1 MDTSKESGE
10 PEVAQRDL
18 IAGIEEVTNKD
29 HDLTVIQAFKVYPK
43 AIAWSAVLSAALI
56 MDGYDFK
63 LFGLLVA
70 QPAFN
75 EKYGKLQPDGTYQI
89 SAAWQSGLTNGSNIG
104 QMVGLY
110 LAGYLSDKLGFRRS
124 MMITLLVIPFIIFL
138 QFFAPSLAVLEV
150 GQVLLGIPL
159 GILETITC
167 VYAVEVAP
175 TCLRAFLTS
184 YVSQNWVIGQIV
196 AACVL
201 RGVLNV
207 EAPWSYRIP
216 FAMALAYTC
225 GYCSLLCARIS
236 MVANAQDI
244 DKTVTLMVLTTEHER
259 EAGSSTT
266 FAACFQGTD
275 LRRTII
281 VMGCYCMQ
289 IIAGTTLRAYST
301 YFFVQAGLST
311 TQAFNMSI
319 VTYVLSFLGTCVM
332 WCLMPYVGR
341 RTLFISGLVALCI
354 IDFTIGGL
362 GVPKATSNLSWAI
375 ASLLVVSAF
384 VSYLCSVPVIFALV
398 AEIPSSLL
406 RSKSVAIARLSYT
419 VLNIAA
425 NVLTPYQLNPSAW
438 GWGAK
443 SGFFWGGSCILGLI
457 FAYFVVPEP
466 KDKTVAE
473 LDLLFKKKVSAR
485 KFTAVRVDVSEVATK
500 TG

>member
-29 HDLTVIQAFKVYPK
+29 HDLTVIQAFKVYLK

-75 EKYGKLQPDGTYQI
+75 EKYGNLQPDGTYQI

-159 GILETITC
+159 GILDTITC

-201 RGVLNV
+201 RGILND
-207 EAPWSYRIP
+207 
-216 FAMALAYTC
+216 
-225 GYCSLLCARIS
+225 
-236 MVANAQDI
+236 AQDI

-341 RTLFISGLVALCI
+341 RTLFISGLVTLCI

-406 RSKSVAIARLSYT
+406 RSKSVAIARFSYT

-466 KDKTVAE
+466 KDKRVAE

-485 KFTAVRVDVSEVATK
+485 KFTAVRVDVSEVARK

>member
-1 MDTSKESGE
+1 
-10 PEVAQRDL
+10 
-18 IAGIEEVTNKD
+18 
-29 HDLTVIQAFKVYPK
+29 
-43 AIAWSAVLSAALI
+43 
-56 MDGYDFK
+56 
-63 LFGLLVA
+63 
-70 QPAFN
+70 
-75 EKYGKLQPDGTYQI
+75 
-89 SAAWQSGLTNGSNIG
+89 
-104 QMVGLY
+104 
-110 LAGYLSDKLGFRRS
+110 
-124 MMITLLVIPFIIFL
+124 
-138 QFFAPSLAVLEV
+138 
-150 GQVLLGIPL
+150 
-159 GILETITC
+159 
-167 VYAVEVAP
+167 
-175 TCLRAFLTS
+175 
-184 YVSQNWVIGQIV
+184 
-196 AACVL
+196 
-201 RGVLNV
+201 
-207 EAPWSYRIP
+207 
-216 FAMALAYTC
+216 
-225 GYCSLLCARIS
+225 
-236 MVANAQDI
+236 
-244 DKTVTLMVLTTEHER
+244 
-259 EAGSSTT
+259 
-266 FAACFQGTD
+266 
-275 LRRTII
+275 
-281 VMGCYCMQ
+281 
-289 IIAGTTLRAYST
+289 
-301 YFFVQAGLST
+301 
-311 TQAFNMSI
+311 
-319 VTYVLSFLGTCVM
+319 
-332 WCLMPYVGR
+332 MPYVGR

>member
-29 HDLTVIQAFKVYPK
+29 HDLTVIQAFKVYLK

-56 MDGYDFK
+56 IDGYDFK

-75 EKYGKLQPDGTYQI
+75 EKYGNLQPDGTYQI

-110 LAGYLSDKLGFRRS
+110 LAGYLSDKVGFRRS

-167 VYAVEVAP
+167 VYAVEVAL

-201 RGVLNV
+201 RGILNV

-216 FAMALAYTC
+216 FAVQWLWP
-225 GYCSLLCARIS
+225 IP
-236 MVANAQDI
+236 VAIAVFFAPESPWWLDAQDI
-244 DKTVTLMVLTTEHER
+244 DKTVTLM
-259 EAGSSTT
+259 
-266 FAACFQGTD
+266 
-275 LRRTII
+275 
-281 VMGCYCMQ
+281 

-406 RSKSVAIARLSYT
+406 RSKSVAIARFSYT

-466 KDKTVAE
+466 KDKNVAE

-485 KFTAVRVDVSEVATK
+485 KFTAVRVDVSEVARK